1 MKRRK
6 QFPGATAYFDRHR
19 NRRWRF
25 RKKGFS
31 AELGTGYGSE
41 DFVRRYEAAVQGY
54 KSRGKIGTDRT
65 KPYSVSQLVAFW
77 YRSPQFLDLELSTQ
91 KVYRGIVEKFRE
103 AHGDK
108 PVKLMQRRHV
118 QAILAEKAGTPAA
131 ANNLRKRLIQL
142 MDFAIS
148 LDWRGDNPARAT
160 KPFRVGSD
168 GFHTWDEDELAQFFK
183 VHKPHTLAHTAVT
196 LMLYTGAARV
206 DAVKLGPNNIR
217 NGKIE
222 YRRQKTQRSGGVLIS
237 VPIHPDL
244 AEVLDKL
251 PKDRPFLA
259 TQKGAMRSAGG
270 LGNLMQRWTQG
281 AKLPQCSAHGL
292 RKACARRL
300 AEAGA
305 TAHEIGAVTG
315 HKTLA
320 LVQRYTEAAG
330 RDGMADSAI
339 GKLITRPNG
348 ERNLANLHK
357 RFVKSN
363 TNPKQGKEKL

>member
-1 MKRRK
+1 MKPRK

-19 NRRWRF
+19 KRRWRF
-25 RKKGFS
+25 RRGGFS
-31 AELGTGYGSE
+31 AELGSDYGSE
-41 DFVRRYEAAVQGY
+41 EFIQRYEDAVNGH
-54 KSRGKIGTDRT
+54 KSRRRIGAERT
-65 KPYSVSQLVAFW
+65 KPYSVSQLIALW
-77 YRSPQFLDLELSTQ
+77 YRSPEFLDLAPSTQ

-103 AHGDK
+103 EHGDK
-108 PVKLMQRRHV
+108 PVRLMQRRHV
-118 QAILAEKAGTPAA
+118 QMLLAEKARTPTA

-148 LDWRGDNPARAT
+148 LDWRNDNPARTT
-160 KPFRVGSD
+160 KPFRVGGE
-168 GFHTWDEDELAQFFK
+168 GFHTWDEDELAQFYET
-183 VHKPHTLAHTAVT
+183 HKSGTLAHTAVT

-206 DAVKLGPNNIR
+206 DAVKLGPQNVSD
-217 NGKIE
+217 GKIE
-222 YRRQKTQRSGGVLIS
+222 YRRQKTQRTGGVLVSI
-237 VPIHPDL
+237 PIHPDL
-244 AEVLDKL
+244 AEVLNKL

-259 TQKGAMRSAGG
+259 THKGRARSPGG
-270 LGNLMQRWTQG
+270 LGNLMQQWTEE

-330 RDGMADSAI
+330 REGMANSAI
-339 GKLITRPNG
+339 EKLIARPNG
-348 ERNLANLHK
+348 DRNMANLPE

-363 TNPKQGKEKL
+363 TKPKQGKDIL